1 MEAVHPI
8 QIQPV
13 VQSRIAEVDF
23 NNIPFGR
30 VFSDHMLV
38 ADYRD
43 GQWQV
48 PTIQPYGRISLE
60 PSMTA
65 LHYGQSIFE
74 GLKAYKAPNGR
85 PVLFRPEA
93 NFERMN
99 ASAERLCMPTI
110 PREIFL
116 DGLRELIR
124 LDHNWIPSNEG
135 SSLYIRPFYFATDE
149 YVGIKASDNYK
160 FIIFTCPV
168 GAYYPKPVGLMT
180 TSQYVRAFPGGTGEA
195 KSAGNYAGSLL
206 GAREAKKAGFDN
218 VLWLD
223 GIDGRSVEECGTMNV
238 WFIIDG
244 VAVTPEL
251 SGTIL
256 QGTTRKAAMVILQS
270 MGIEVQERRI
280 NIDEVWQAHLDGKL
294 QEVFGTGTAA
304 TIAQVDRLG
313 HDGTVETIKGLP
325 DELILPP
332 VNEAKVGPALLER
345 LNGIRTGKVE
355 DPYGWVEYL

>member
-1 MEAVHPI
+1 MEVVHPI
-8 QIQPV
+8 QIRRTS
-13 VQSRIAEVDF
+13 QSGLDQVDF
-23 NNIPFGR
+23 NNIAFGR

-38 ADYRD
+38 ADYAD
-43 GQWQV
+43 GQWKAPV
-48 PTIQPYGRISLE
+48 IEPYGRISLA
-60 PSMTA
+60 PPMTA

-74 GLKAYKAPNGR
+74 GLKAYKGANGR

-93 NFERMN
+93 NYARMN
-99 ASAERLCMPTI
+99 QSADRLCMPHI
-110 PREIFL
+110 PEGIFL

-124 LDHNWIPSNEG
+124 LDQDWIPTAEG

-149 YVGIKASDNYK
+149 YVGIKASDQYK

-168 GAYYPKPVGLMT
+168 NAYYPKPVGLMA
-180 TSQYVRAFPGGTGEA
+180 TSEYVRAFPGGTGEA

-223 GIDGRSVEECGTMNV
+223 GIEKRAVEECGTMNV
-238 WFIIDG
+238 WFVIDG

-251 SGTIL
+251 TGTIL
-256 QGTTRKAAMVILQS
+256 QGTTRQAAMVLLRD

-280 NIDEVWQAHLDGKL
+280 NIDEIWRAHLDGKL
-294 QEVFGTGTAA
+294 EEVFGTGTAA
-304 TIAQVDRLG
+304 TIAHVDRLG
-313 HDGTVETIKGLP
+313 HDGSVEFIQDLP
-325 DELILPP
+325 NELHLPP
-332 VNEAKVGPALLER
+332 ISERKVGPALLNR
-345 LNGIRTGKVE
+345 LNGIRTGRLD